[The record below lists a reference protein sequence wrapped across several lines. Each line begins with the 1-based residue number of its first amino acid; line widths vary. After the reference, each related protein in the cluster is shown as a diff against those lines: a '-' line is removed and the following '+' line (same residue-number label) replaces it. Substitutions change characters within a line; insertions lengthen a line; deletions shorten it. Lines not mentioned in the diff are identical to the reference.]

1 MQADWLIQAC
11 ANELTEIAVGADE
24 FLFRLGDTPRDLY
37 LVAVGEAR
45 ARRYGTDGAEIV
57 MQRSRAGELFA
68 EAGLVAPRYSCEGHC
83 PVASRVLR
91 IPLATIK
98 ERIVADGEFALRFSQ
113 FLALAMRRQCARY
126 ERLRLK
132 RAGERVLHYLNC
144 ELTGPAGAD
153 LELDIPLA
161 ETTSAWNRRPS
172 IASWPIWRRRASS
185 SANRA
190 AARSASS
197 APRRRARPDFAA
209 RADPSLNQCM

>member
-11 ANELTEIAVGADE
+11 ANELTEIAVGADD

-37 LVAVGEAR
+37 LVVEGEAR
-45 ARRYGTDGAEIV
+45 ARRYGTDGAEVV

-68 EAGLVAPRYSCEGHC
+68 EAGLVAPRYSCEGFC

-98 ERIVADGEFALRFSQ
+98 ERIAGDGEFALRFSQ

-161 ETTSAWNRRPS
+161 EWADDLGLEPETLY
-172 IASWPIWRRRASS
+172 RALADLEKKGLIQREPRS
-185 SANRA
+185 RKIRIVGA
-190 AARSASS
+190 AASCHA
-197 APRRRARPDFAA
+197 
-209 RADPSLNQCM
+209 

>member
-11 ANELTEIAVGADE
+11 GNEGAE
-24 FLFRLGDTPRDLY
+24 SAIEAGGFLFRLGDVPRDLY
-37 LVAVGEAR
+37 LIVEGEAR

-68 EAGLVAPRYSCEGHC
+68 EAGLVAPRYSCEGYC
-83 PVASRVLR
+83 PNASRVLR
-91 IPLATIK
+91 IPIAI
-98 ERIVADGEFALRFSQ
+98 INQQIAGNGDFALRFSQ

-161 ETTSAWNRRPS
+161 DWADDLGLEPETLYRALADLEKKGL
-172 IASWPIWRRRASS
+172 IARESRSRKIRIIG
-185 SANRA
+185 A
-190 AARSASS
+190 AAAC
-197 APRRRARPDFAA
+197 AG
-209 RADPSLNQCM
+209 

>member
-11 ANELTEIAVGADE
+11 GDHMTESAIEADG
-24 FLFRLGDTPRDLY
+24 FIFRLGDTPRDLF
-37 LVAVGEAR
+37 LVASGEAR

-68 EAGLVAPRYSCEGHC
+68 EAGLVAPRYSCEGFC
-83 PVASRVLR
+83 PVASKVLR
-91 IPLATIK
+91 IPIATIK
-98 ERIVADGEFALRFSQ
+98 GRIASDGDFALRFSQ

-161 ETTSAWNRRPS
+161 EWADDLGLEPETLYRALADLEKKGFIAREPRGRRIRILGATGSCSA
-172 IASWPIWRRRASS
+172 
-185 SANRA
+185 
-190 AARSASS
+190 
-197 APRRRARPDFAA
+197 
-209 RADPSLNQCM
+209 

>member
-11 ANELTEIAVGADE
+11 GSEIIETAVEADG

-37 LVAVGEAR
+37 LIAEGEAR

-68 EAGLVAPRYSCEGHC
+68 EAGMVAPSYSCEGYC
-83 PVASRVLR
+83 PNASRVLR
-91 IPLATIK
+91 IPIATVKRQI
-98 ERIVADGEFALRFSQ
+98 AGDGDFALRFSQ

-132 RAGERVLHYLNC
+132 RAGERILHYLNC
-144 ELTGPAGAD
+144 ELTGPACAD

-161 ETTSAWNRRPS
+161 EWADDLGLEPETLYRALADLERKGLIAREPRGRRIRIVGATAACSA
-172 IASWPIWRRRASS
+172 
-185 SANRA
+185 
-190 AARSASS
+190 
-197 APRRRARPDFAA
+197 
-209 RADPSLNQCM
+209 